1 MSSSV
6 RLPTFRKS
14 DRSVCVFRG
23 SVVPCVPCVP
33 CVPWF
38 RGSVV
43 PWFRVF
49 RGSVV
54 TWFRGSVVPW
64 LLDRRLALQ
73 PYQVTDF
80 NSSMV
85 LV

>member
-6 RLPTFRKS
+6 RLPKFRKS
-14 DRSVCVFRG
+14 DRSVRVFR
-23 SVVPCVPCVP
+23 V
-33 CVPWF
+33 
-38 RGSVV
+38 
-43 PWFRVF
+43 FRVF

-54 TWFRGSVVPW
+54 PWFRGSVVPW

>member
-1 MSSSV
+1 VCSV
-6 RLPTFRKS
+6 VPWFRVF
-14 DRSVCVFRG
+14 RVFRVFRG
-23 SVVPCVPCVP
+23 SV
-33 CVPWF
+33 VPWF

-43 PWFRVF
+43 PWFR
-49 RGSVV
+49 GSVV
-54 TWFRGSVVPW
+54 PWFRGSVVPW
-64 LLDRRLALQ
+64 LLDRRLALH

>member
-14 DRSVCVFRG
+14 DRSV
-23 SVVPCVPCVP
+23 
-33 CVPWF
+33 
-38 RGSVV
+38 
-43 PWFRVF
+43 RVF
-49 RGSVV
+49 RV
-54 TWFRGSVVPW
+54 FRGSVVPW
-64 LLDRRLALQ
+64 LLDRQLALQ

>member
-14 DRSVCVFRG
+14 DRSV
-23 SVVPCVPCVP
+23 
-33 CVPWF
+33 
-38 RGSVV
+38 
-43 PWFRVF
+43 RV
-49 RGSVV
+49 
-54 TWFRGSVVPW
+54 FRGSVVPW

-73 PYQVTDF
+73 PYQFTDF